1 MHFKAKLS
9 DTRQFKWYINAGPNI
24 SYWLGGKGKIN
35 AAELV
40 ENGEHPLNYK
50 IEFGTRP
57 DNSNPDILYIKDA
70 NRLQFGMNIGGGI
83 VLEPASKQKIMID
96 FRYEIGHTRIGTPE
110 SSQFV
115 IPADYQDSLKGR
127 NKGIRLSIMY
137 LLEFSSSKHELNKGK
152 STKKIK

>member
-50 IEFGTRP
+50 IEFGDLTTATPIFFTLRMQTGF
-57 DNSNPDILYIKDA
+57 NS
-70 NRLQFGMNIGGGI
+70 
-83 VLEPASKQKIMID
+83 E
-96 FRYEIGHTRIGTPE
+96 
-110 SSQFV
+110 
-115 IPADYQDSLKGR
+115 
-127 NKGIRLSIMY
+127 
-137 LLEFSSSKHELNKGK
+137 
-152 STKKIK
+152 